1 MWNEEGSNLAL
12 LYMDILLSTFLKY
25 RNSSV
30 PVCKLCP
37 LFSSDSSSTSWTF
50 PPLTEQL
57 VNVWPRERPQVP
69 ASPDAGEVPVAKYF
83 KCYTYVLVC
92 VVTHSRGW

>member
-1 MWNEEGSNLAL
+1 MRK
-12 LYMDILLSTFLKY
+12 DPTRFFLKY

-37 LFSSDSSSTSWTF
+37 LFCSDNSPTSCSF
-50 PPLTEQL
+50 PRLTEQL
-57 VNVWPRERPQVP
+57 VNVWPSEKPQVP
-69 ASPDAGEVPVAKYF
+69 ASPDAGEVPVVKYF

-92 VVTHSRGW
+92 VVTHSRGWRCQYQFRDNP